1 MPRAEPGLEQSCE
14 RPAEGPGAELR
25 HRRPDQSLRP
35 PGGGHVAHARRHS
48 GLVSTHGTVSRGIHA
63 TKRGHGSFTAE
74 ATPTRMIATRN
85 SSAVKAILRDALMR
99 PS

>member
-1 MPRAEPGLEQSCE
+1 MPGVEAGFQQAGE
-14 RPAEGPGAELR
+14 RPPEGPREDLC
-25 HRRPDQSLRP
+25 HRGPDQSLRP
-35 PGGGHVAHARRHS
+35 PGRGHVAHARRHS
-48 GLVSTHGTVSRGIHA
+48 ALVSTHGTVSKGIHA